1 MPVSPIPEGYHSVT
15 PYLILKDAAA
25 AIEFYKKALGAVELF
40 RMEAPGG
47 KIGHA
52 EIKIGDSHVMLSD
65 AVPEMNCVAP
75 QADAGTS
82 FSLMIYVQ
90 DVDAVLVL
98 NRWGPDHF
106 APAMQAVDLGLPLF
120 VDKPLCDDPQEAVT
134 LVRAA
139 AAAGV
144 PLTSASA
151 VRYDRAIRQLL
162 ERLPDLGRTRSIMF
176 TLPQN
181 WQLYGVHAVDV
192 MHAVFGVGAE
202 DVTSVRGEL
211 GDVVTIRWPHGQV
224 GIANQAREAWMG
236 MLCVALGEKGW
247 THADMP
253 GDDTI
258 DGFPRMYLESI
269 KQFLAMLETGER
281 PISDAEMVDVIR
293 VVAAAERSATSD
305 SRRVPLSEMPAL

>member
-1 MPVSPIPEGYHSVT
+1 MNLAIIGADSTHTENFAGIINRGLAGPGLRVT
-15 PYLILKDAAA
+15 KLWGANPAQARA
-25 AIEFYKKALGAVELF
+25 KALETG
-40 RMEAPGG
+40 
-47 KIGHA
+47 I
-52 EIKIGDSHVMLSD
+52 D
-65 AVPEMNCVAP
+65 AVVDAPE
-75 QADAGTS
+75 QALQG
-82 FSLMIYVQ
+82 
-90 DVDAVLVL
+90 VDAVLVL

-106 APAMQAVDLGLPLF
+106 APAMQAVDRGLPLF

-151 VRYDRAIRQLL
+151 VRYDRAFRQML

-305 SRRVPLSEMPAL
+305 SRRVPLNEMPSL

>member
-1 MPVSPIPEGYHSVT
+1 MNLAIIGADSTHTENFAGIINRGLAGPGLRVT
-15 PYLILKDAAA
+15 RLWGANPDQARA
-25 AIEFYKKALGAVELF
+25 KALETGIDEVVDAPEQAV
-40 RMEAPGG
+40 R
-47 KIGHA
+47 
-52 EIKIGDSHVMLSD
+52 
-65 AVPEMNCVAP
+65 
-75 QADAGTS
+75 
-82 FSLMIYVQ
+82 

-106 APAMQAVDLGLPLF
+106 APAMQAVERGLPLF

-144 PLTSASA
+144 PLLSASA
-151 VRYDRAIRQLL
+151 VRYDRAFRQLL

-202 DVTSVRGEL
+202 DVTSIRGEL
-211 GDVVTIRWPHGQV
+211 GDVVTIRWPDGQV

-247 THADMP
+247 THADMH

-258 DGFPRMYLESI
+258 DGFPRMYLEVI
-269 KQFLAMLETGER
+269 RQFLAMLKTGEQ
-281 PISDAEMVDVIR
+281 PINNQEMVDVIR

>member
-1 MPVSPIPEGYHSVT
+1 MNLAIIGADSTHTENFAGIINRGLAGPGLRVT
-15 PYLILKDAAA
+15 RLWGANPDQAHA
-25 AIEFYKKALGAVELF
+25 KALETGIDEVVD
-40 RMEAPGG
+40 AP
-47 KIGHA
+47 
-52 EIKIGDSHVMLSD
+52 E
-65 AVPEMNCVAP
+65 
-75 QADAGTS
+75 QA
-82 FSLMIYVQ
+82 MQ